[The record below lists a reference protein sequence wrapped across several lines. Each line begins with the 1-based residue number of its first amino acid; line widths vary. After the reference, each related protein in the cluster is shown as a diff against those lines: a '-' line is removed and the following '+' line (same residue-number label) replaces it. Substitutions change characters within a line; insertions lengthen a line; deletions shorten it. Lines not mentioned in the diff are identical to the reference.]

1 MALAHNKKMDT
12 ALYALLEAMVDYG
25 VEFDVDELDE
35 HLRDNDVYLPF
46 MKKDPV
52 DTASKS
58 LALWKEKAEKLQQ
71 KLDEGTSK
79 DEDKDREALSKLEEK
94 IEAQEAK
101 VESLK
106 HPETAAPPAKKTAAP
121 TATTKKAPATKKT
134 STSAT
139 TKKTAAEPEKRIKR
153 MTVTISNQLSKS
165 LTEVG
170 LDLTDD
176 LKTEFRQY
184 VEDMSN
190 DDYVAKNMKDH
201 IEDFA
206 KKNGPPPLAK
216 ESLTVATTAEG
227 AEEDPDED
235 MLEVTFKEVDYVVG
249 EKTQRVYR
257 VNPNGADVFEGFVKI
272 GKFKDMVVA

>member
-25 VEFDVDELDE
+25 VEFDVDEVDE
-35 HLRDNDVYLPF
+35 HLRDNDLYLPF

-79 DEDKDREALSKLEEK
+79 DEDKDREALTKLEEK

-101 VESLK
+101 VEALK
-106 HPETAAPPAKKTAAP
+106 HPETAHPPAKKTASA
-121 TATTKKAPATKKT
+121 KKAAPASASAKK
-134 STSAT
+134 
-139 TKKTAAEPEKRIKR
+139 AAPAVAEKRIKR
-153 MTVTISNQLSKS
+153 MTVTITKQ
-165 LTEVG
+165 LTESLKVAG
-170 LDLTDD
+170 LDLTED
-176 LKTEFRQY
+176 LKAEFRQY
-184 VEDMSN
+184 VEDMSQ
-190 DDYVAKNMKDH
+190 DDYVAKNLKDH
-201 IEDFA
+201 IADFA
-206 KKNGPPPLAK
+206 KKNGSPP
-216 ESLTVATTAEG
+216 TTDDAETSAG

-235 MLEVTFKEVDYVVG
+235 MLEVTFKGTDYVVG
-249 EKTQRVYR
+249 EKTNRVYR
-257 VNPNGADVFEGFVKI
+257 VNPSGADVFEGFVKI